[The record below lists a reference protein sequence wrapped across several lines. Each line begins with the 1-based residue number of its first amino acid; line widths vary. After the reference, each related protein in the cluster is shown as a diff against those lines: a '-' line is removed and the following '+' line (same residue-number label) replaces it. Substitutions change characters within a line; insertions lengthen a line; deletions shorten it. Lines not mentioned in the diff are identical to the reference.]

1 MIQIYIF
8 ASTALRELSIFLT
21 SIISLKA
28 LQTAAQITRTILLT
42 FLCTLSYAVLQAQD
56 KPYLFDSYGVNEGL
70 SQNSVYDILEDNQGF
85 MWIATHDGINRFD
98 GYGFNEYRFNPSL
111 KERAGQ
117 GKGSLVIRNNNGGR
131 ALINRFALQGYKGY
145 SLYRNSRHQL
155 MVTHNYGIS
164 LYDEYKNSFETVLE
178 DTTYEDNNERDN
190 GHKFRILGE
199 DTVHHNLWVWRPA
212 KGLYVLDN
220 STFAKKRVI
229 LYPLPM
235 LKRGIHAKAV
245 YKDGNIIWMNFEP
258 GELLAMDTRTMKLT
272 SYCLP
277 GITSDPVLKNLNKD
291 SLIIASRGHV
301 IVFNKK
307 QNRYTD
313 LSFDQ
318 RDPKDATF
326 FPLCL
331 EQDHNGNVWIGGT
344 DGVMVYNVKR
354 NEIVN
359 RIVSF
364 NGSEAR
370 SWNVVAYLYRDVSDN
385 MWVGTD
391 GDGIKK
397 YSPNKKVFNLYR
409 SSFTTHNMV
418 RAVYKHDDGKLYVG
432 LLNDGLDIYEKGGK
446 FLERIPGDNQKSIFP
461 SRNLNAICREDFEHL
476 WFHFLGMH
484 IGLFN
489 VHTKKYEDLTKYMTA
504 LGLPEQDNGYPFL
517 FKRTSGEVYFNYGRY
532 LLQITPQDNRY
543 KVAIVHEFPD
553 EILTTYYE
561 DLLGNKYVGTK
572 VAAYVKRVESTRW
585 EKIILPPGTIVKS
598 IIKSAG
604 KDLLLATSKGLFVLD
619 QNNNRKKHYNSYDY
633 PSLINDYLYGVLL
646 DDKDWIWV
654 SHNKGLSQINPAKDE
669 ITTFNYEDGLQS
681 NEFNTGAFFKSVDGE
696 LFFGGIRGSNGFYPR
711 DFKNNPS
718 KPKVVIMRMEVLD
731 KPYESDTALSLLK
744 RIELPYNH
752 NTIAIEFV
760 PLEYTNPLKN
770 KVQYKLDGADED
782 WVQAGAF
789 RMARYTNLRPGT
801 YTFNVRASNNDDIWN
816 ATPTSLEI
824 VIRIPFWQSLWF
836 RFLLLLL
843 LLGVAYYF
851 STLYLDY
858 KIRHEKLKLE
868 KEQAVDQERAR
879 ISSDMHDD
887 LGSGLSTIRLLSEI
901 AKRKI
906 QDTSQTKEL
915 ERISEAAGEL
925 VDKMSEI
932 IWAMNSSN
940 DSLEN
945 LIAYMRSFAADFL
958 EHAHITHQFY
968 IPETIPNIKLSGGTR
983 RNIYLA
989 VKESLHNVVKH
1000 AQASEV
1006 VIQIEMHK
1014 NMTIMIKDNGK
1025 GFDQEKVRLFG
1036 NGLKNIQKRM
1046 QAVGGQA
1053 DITSHNGTI
1062 VLLDIP
1068 LI

>member
-1 MIQIYIF
+1 MLF
-8 ASTALRELSIFLT
+8 
-21 SIISLKA
+21 
-28 LQTAAQITRTILLT
+28 IL
-42 FLCTLSYAVLQAQD
+42 LCTLPVAVLFAQER
-56 KPYLFDSYGVNEGL
+56 PYLFDSYGVNEGL

-85 MWIATHDGINRFD
+85 LWIATHDGVNRFD
-98 GYGFNEYRFNPSL
+98 GYVFNEYRFNPSL
-111 KERAGQ
+111 QEIDGR
-117 GKGSLVIRNNNGGR
+117 GKGNLGARTNTGGR
-131 ALINRFALQGYKGY
+131 ALLNRFALKGYKGY
-145 SLYRNSRHQL
+145 SLYRNLHNQL
-155 MVTHNYGIS
+155 VLTHNYGIS
-164 LYDEYKNSFETVLE
+164 IYDEYENSFRNVLE
-178 DTTYEDNNERDN
+178 DTLWENNGERDS
-190 GHKFRILGE
+190 GVKFRILGE
-199 DTVHHNLWVWRPA
+199 DKSDNSLWVWRPS
-212 KGLYVLDN
+212 KGLYVLDD
-220 STFAKKRVI
+220 STYAIRRVI
-229 LYPLPM
+229 LYPNAM
-235 LKRGIHAKAV
+235 KRRNRTAGTV
-245 YKDGNIIWMNFEP
+245 LKDGNKVWICFDE
-258 GELLAMDTRTMKLT
+258 GELQAMDTKTLHIT
-272 SYCLP
+272 TYCLP
-277 GITSDPVLKNLNKD
+277 GITTHPVIRVLNAD
-291 SLIIASRGHV
+291 SMIIASRGHV
-301 IVFNKK
+301 VIFNKK
-307 QNRYTD
+307 LNKYTD
-313 LSFDQ
+313 LVLDQ
-318 RDPKDATF
+318 HDEKDATF
-326 FPLCL
+326 VPLCM
-331 EQDHNGNVWIGGT
+331 EEDRNGNVWIGGS
-344 DGVMVYNVKR
+344 DGIMVYNVKR
-354 NEIVN
+354 NEVIN
-359 RIVSF
+359 HIVSF
-364 NGSEAR
+364 NGSETR
-370 SWNVVAYLYRDVSDN
+370 SWNVVTYLYRDAADN

-409 SSFTTHNMV
+409 SPFTTHNQV

-432 LLNDGLDIYEKGGK
+432 LLHDGLDIYEKGGR
-446 FLERIPGDNQKSIFP
+446 FIERIPNPNRPWNFP
-461 SRNLNAICREDFEHL
+461 GVSLNAICREDFEHL
-476 WFHFLGMH
+476 WFHFADMRV
-484 IGLFN
+484 GLFN
-489 VHTKKYEDLTKYMTA
+489 VHTRQFEDQTKAVLA
-504 LGLPEQDNGYPFL
+504 LNLPDQEDSYPVL
-517 FKRTSGEVYFNYGRY
+517 FKRNSGELYFNYGCY
-532 LLQITPQDNRY
+532 LLQMVRIGKDY
-543 KVAIVHEFPD
+543 KASIVHEFPD

-561 DLLGNKYVGTK
+561 DLMGNKYVGTK
-572 VAAYVKRVESTRW
+572 ANLYIKTTDAEEW
-585 EKIILPPGTIVKS
+585 AKIPLPPGTLVKS
-598 IIKSAG
+598 ITKNAHKEI
-604 KDLLLATSKGLFVLD
+604 LLATSKGLFVLD
-619 QNNNRKKHYNSYDY
+619 NNNIIVKHYNSYDY
-633 PSLINDYLYGVLL
+633 PSLINDYFYGVLL
-646 DDKDWIWV
+646 DDKDRIWV
-654 SHNKGLSQINPAKDE
+654 SHNKGLSEINPTNDE
-669 ITTFNYEDGLQS
+669 ITTFDYEDGLQS
-681 NEFNTGAFFKSVDGE
+681 NEFNTGAYFKSVDGE
-696 LFFGGIRGSNGFYPR
+696 LFFGGIRGVNGFYPKE
-711 DFKNNPS
+711 FKNNPS

-760 PLEYTNPLKN
+760 PLEFTNPLKN

-816 ATPTSLEI
+816 STPTSLEI

-906 QDTSQTKEL
+906 QDTSQTREI

-968 IPETIPNIKLSGGTR
+968 IPESIPNIKLSGGTR

-1000 AQASEV
+1000 AQATEV

-1068 LI
+1068 LN

>member
-1 MIQIYIF
+1 V
-8 ASTALRELSIFLT
+8 LR
-21 SIISLKA
+21 
-28 LQTAAQITRTILLT
+28 
-42 FLCTLSYAVLQAQD
+42 AQD
-56 KPYLFDSYGVNEGL
+56 KPYIFDSYGVNEGL

-98 GYGFNEYRFNPSL
+98 GYAFSEYRFNPSVQ
-111 KERAGQ
+111 EREGQ
-117 GKGSLVIRNNNGGR
+117 GKGNLGIRNNNGGR
-131 ALINRFALQGYKGY
+131 AMINRFALKGYKGY
-145 SLYRNSRHQL
+145 SLYRNRRHQL
-155 MVTHNYGIS
+155 VLSHNNGIS
-164 LYDEYKNSFETVLE
+164 VYDEYRNSFENVLE
-178 DTTYEDNNERDN
+178 DTTYETNWERDS

-199 DTVHHNLWVWRPA
+199 DTVTHSLWVWRPE
-212 KGLYVLDN
+212 KGLYVLND
-220 STFAKKRVI
+220 STYARKRII
-229 LYPLPM
+229 LYPKAM
-235 LKRGIHAKAV
+235 MQKGIAADAAL
-245 YKDGNIIWMNFEP
+245 KDGNTIWMNFEP
-258 GELLAMDTRTMKLT
+258 GELLAMNTRNMRLT
-272 SYCLP
+272 TYCLP
-277 GITSDPVLKNLNKD
+277 GITSHTVLRSLNND
-291 SLIIASRGHV
+291 SLIIASKGH
-301 IVFNKK
+301 IIIFNKK
-307 QNRYTD
+307 QNKYTD
-313 LSFDQ
+313 FSFGQ
-318 RDPKDATF
+318 RDAKDANF
-326 FPLCL
+326 VPLCL
-331 EQDHNGNVWIGGT
+331 ELDHNGNIWIGGT
-344 DGVMVYNVKR
+344 DGIMVYNVKR
-354 NEIVN
+354 NEVVN
-359 RIVSF
+359 RIVTF
-364 NGSEAR
+364 NGSETR
-370 SWNVVAYLYRDVSDN
+370 SWNVVTYLYRDFADN

-409 SSFTTHNMV
+409 SPAVTHNMV

-446 FLERIPGDNQKSIFP
+446 FLERLSSDETPGLFP
-461 SRNLNAICREDFEHL
+461 AKNLNAICREDFEHL
-476 WFHFLGMH
+476 WFHFSDMH

-489 VHTKKYEDLTKYMTA
+489 VLTRKFEDLTKHVKG
-504 LGLPEQDNGYPFL
+504 LGLPPQDDAYPFL
-517 FKRTSGEVYFNYGRY
+517 FKRTNGDVYFNYGSY
-532 LLQITPQDNRY
+532 LLQISRTENGTY
-543 KVAIVHEFPD
+543 KVDIVHEFQD
-553 EILTTYYE
+553 DILTTYFE
-561 DLLGNKYVGTK
+561 DFLGNKYVGTK
-572 VAAYVKRVESTRW
+572 VAVYVKKVGSARW
-585 EKIILPPGTIVKS
+585 DVIPLPPGTVVKS
-598 IIKSAG
+598 INKSAS
-604 KDLLLATSKGLFVLD
+604 KELLLATSKGLFILD
-619 QNNNRKKHYNSYDY
+619 DNNNRKKHYNSYDY
-633 PSLINDYLYGVLL
+633 PALVNDYFYGVLL
-646 DDKDWIWV
+646 DDKDRIWV
-654 SHNKGLSQINPAKDE
+654 SHNKGLSQINPGNDE

-696 LFFGGIRGSNGFYPR
+696 LFFGGIHGTNGFYPK
-711 DFKNNPS
+711 DFRNNPS

-731 KPYESDTALSLLK
+731 KPYESDTALSLLR
-744 RIELPYNH
+744 RIELPYNQ

-770 KVQYKLDGADED
+770 KVQYKLDGADEE

-968 IPETIPNIKLSGGTR
+968 IPESIPNIKLSGGTR

-1006 VIQIEMHK
+1006 VIQIEMQK

-1025 GFDQEKVRLFG
+1025 GFDQQKVRLFG
-1036 NGLKNIQKRM
+1036 NGLKNIHKRM
-1046 QAVGGQA
+1046 EAVGGQA
-1053 DITSHNGTI
+1053 DITSQHGTI

-1068 LI
+1068 LN

>member
-1 MIQIYIF
+1 MQ
-8 ASTALRELSIFLT
+8 SP
-21 SIISLKA
+21 
-28 LQTAAQITRTILLT
+28 AQITRIILLS
-42 FLCTLSYAVLQAQD
+42 FLCILPVTVLHAQE
-56 KPYLFDSYGVNEGL
+56 KPYIFDSYGVNEGL

-85 MWIATHDGINRFD
+85 MWICTHDGVNRFD
-98 GYGFNEYRFNPSL
+98 GYVFNEYRFNPSL
-111 KERAGQ
+111 QAIDGQ
-117 GKGSLVIRNNNGGR
+117 GKGNLGVRSNTGGR
-131 ALINRFALQGYKGY
+131 ALINRFALKGYKGY
-145 SLYRNSRHQL
+145 SLYRNRRRQL
-155 MVTHNYGIS
+155 ILTHNYGIS
-164 LYDEYKNSFETVLE
+164 VYDEYKNSFEKTRLE
-178 DTTYEDNNERDN
+178 DTVWANNAERDS
-190 GHKFRILGE
+190 GVKFRILGE
-199 DTVHHNLWVWRPA
+199 DTVTHSLWVWRPM
-212 KGLYVLDN
+212 KGLYVLND
-220 STFAKKRVI
+220 STYGIKRVI
-229 LYPLPM
+229 MYPPAITRKGLV
-235 LKRGIHAKAV
+235 AQAV
-245 YKDGNIIWMNFEP
+245 LKDGNTIWMNFEP
-258 GELLAMDTRTMKLT
+258 GELHAMDTKTLRLT
-272 SYCLP
+272 TYCLP
-277 GITSDPVLKNLNKD
+277 GITSHAVLRNLNKD
-291 SLIIASRGHV
+291 SLIIASRGHIV
-301 IVFNKK
+301 IFNKK
-307 QNRYTD
+307 LNKYTD
-313 LSFDQ
+313 LPLVQQHEKDQ
-318 RDPKDATF
+318 TF
-326 FPLCL
+326 APFCMELD
-331 EQDHNGNVWIGGT
+331 QNGNVWIGGS
-344 DGVMVYNVKR
+344 DGVIVYNVRR
-354 NEIVN
+354 NEVIN
-359 RIVSF
+359 HIVSF

-370 SWNVVAYLYRDVSDN
+370 SWNIVTYLYRDASDN

-409 SSFTTHNMV
+409 SPFTTHNMV
-418 RAVYKHDDGKLYVG
+418 RSVYKHDDGKLYVG
-432 LLNDGLDIYEKGGK
+432 LMNDGLDIYENGGK
-446 FLERIPGDNQKSIFP
+446 FLERLPNEDRPAPFPGA
-461 SRNLNAICREDFEHL
+461 NLNAICREDFEHL
-476 WFHFLGMH
+476 WFHFSDMS

-489 VHTKKYEDLTKYMTA
+489 VHTRKFDNLTKIVKA
-504 LGLPEQDNGYPFL
+504 LGMPPQEDNYPFL
-517 FKRTSGEVYFNYGRY
+517 FKRTTGEVYFNYGCY
-532 LLQITPQDNRY
+532 LLQIVPTDKSYQ
-543 KVAIVHEFPD
+543 VAIVHEFPD
-553 EILTTYYE
+553 ETLTTYYE
-561 DLLGNKYVGTK
+561 DFLGNKYVGTK
-572 VAAYVKRVESTRW
+572 SAVYVQKVSSSRW
-585 EKIILPPGTIVKS
+585 EVIPLPQGTIVKS
-598 IIKSAG
+598 INKNAS
-604 KDLLLATSKGLFVLD
+604 KRLLLATSKGLFVLD
-619 QNNNRKKHYNSYDY
+619 ENNHVLKHYNSYDY
-633 PSLINDYLYGVLL
+633 PSLINDYFYGVLL
-646 DDKDWIWV
+646 DDKDRIWV
-654 SHNKGLSQINPAKDE
+654 SHNKGLSQINPVDDE

-681 NEFNTGAFFKSVDGE
+681 NEFNTGAFFKSLDGE
-696 LFFGGIRGSNGFYPR
+696 LFFGGIRGVNGFYPK

-718 KPKVVIMRMEVLD
+718 RPKVVIMRMEVLD

-816 ATPTSLEI
+816 ATPTTLEI
-824 VIRIPFWQSLWF
+824 VIKIPFWQSLWF

-901 AKRKI
+901 AKRKL
-906 QDTSQTKEL
+906 QDSSQTKEL

-958 EHAHITHQFY
+958 EHANIRHQFF
-968 IPETIPNIKLSGGTR
+968 IPESIPNIKLSGGTR

-1000 AQASEV
+1000 SKATEV
-1006 VIQIEMHK
+1006 VIRIEMQQ
-1014 NMTIMIKDNGK
+1014 NMTILLKDNGK

-1046 QAVGGQA
+1046 ESVGGHA
-1053 DITSHNGTI
+1053 EITSDNGTI

>member
-1 MIQIYIF
+1 V
-8 ASTALRELSIFLT
+8 R
-21 SIISLKA
+21 
-28 LQTAAQITRTILLT
+28 AQE
-42 FLCTLSYAVLQAQD
+42 
-56 KPYLFDSYGVNEGL
+56 KPYIFDSYGVNEGL

-85 MWIATHDGINRFD
+85 MWIATHDGVNRFD
-98 GYGFNEYRFNPSL
+98 GYVFNEYRFNPSSR
-111 KERAGQ
+111 EIAGQ
-117 GKGSLVIRNNNGGR
+117 GKGNLGTRTNTGGR
-131 ALINRFALQGYKGY
+131 ALINRFALKGYKGY
-145 SLYRNSRHQL
+145 SLYRNTRRQL
-155 MVTHNYGIS
+155 ILTHNLGIS
-164 LYDEYKNSFETVLE
+164 VYDEYRNSFENVLD
-178 DTTYEDNNERDN
+178 DTTWASNGERDAGN
-190 GHKFRILGE
+190 KFRIIGE
-199 DTVHHNLWVWRPA
+199 DSATNSLYVWRPA
-212 KGLYVLDN
+212 KGLYILDDKTYDIRRVVMYPPAMVRKGLVATTVLKDN
-220 STFAKKRVI
+220 NT
-229 LYPLPM
+229 L
-235 LKRGIHAKAV
+235 
-245 YKDGNIIWMNFEP
+245 WMNFEP
-258 GELLAMDTRTMKLT
+258 GELVSMNLKTLRLT
-272 SYCLP
+272 TFCLP
-277 GITSDPVLKNLNKD
+277 GITSHAVIRNLNSD
-291 SLIIASRGHV
+291 TLIIASKGHV
-301 IVFNKK
+301 VIFNKK
-307 QNRYTD
+307 QNKYTD
-313 LSFDQ
+313 LPFNLHDEKDLSFV
-318 RDPKDATF
+318 
-326 FPLCL
+326 PLCL
-331 EQDHNGNVWIGGT
+331 EFDRQGNVWIGGT
-344 DGVMVYNVKR
+344 DGIMIYNLKR
-354 NEIVN
+354 NEIIKH
-359 RIVSF
+359 IVTF
-364 NGSEAR
+364 NGAETR
-370 SWNVVAYLYRDVSDN
+370 SWNIVTYLYRDASDN

-409 SSFTTHNMV
+409 SPSITHNMC

-432 LLNDGLDIYEKGGK
+432 LMHDGLDIYEKGGK
-446 FLERIPGDNQKSIFP
+446 WLERIPGDDGKNNIFP
-461 SRNLNAICREDFEHL
+461 ATNLNAICREDFEHL
-476 WFHFLGMH
+476 WFHFSDMH

-489 VHTKKYEDLTKYMTA
+489 VHTHRFEDLTRQVTA
-504 LGLPEQDNGYPFL
+504 LGMPNQEDIYPFL
-517 FKRTSGEVYFNYGRY
+517 FKRTTGEVYFNYGSY
-532 LLQITPQDNRY
+532 LLQMAPVGKTY
-543 KVAIVHEFPD
+543 KPSIVHEFQN
-553 EILTTYYE
+553 EVLTTYFE
-561 DLLGNKYVGTK
+561 DFLGNKYVGTK
-572 VAAYVKRVESTRW
+572 VAAYVKKADGGSW
-585 EKIILPPGTIVKS
+585 EKIELPPGTIVKS
-598 IIKSAG
+598 INKNAH
-604 KDLLLATSKGLFVLD
+604 KQLLLATSKGLFVLD
-619 QNNNRKKHYNSYDY
+619 ENNRITQHYNSYQF
-633 PSLINDYLYGVLL
+633 PSLVNDYFYGVLL
-646 DDKDWIWV
+646 DDKDRIWV
-654 SHNKGLSQINPAKDE
+654 SHNKGLSQINQVTDE
-669 ITTFNYEDGLQS
+669 ITTYNYEDGLQS
-681 NEFNTGAFFKSVDGE
+681 NEFNTGAFYKSTDGE
-696 LFFGGIRGSNGFYPR
+696 LFFGGIRGVNGFYPK
-711 DFKNNPS
+711 DFRNNPS

-731 KPYESDTALSLLK
+731 KPYESDTALSLLR

-760 PLEYTNPLKN
+760 PLEFTNPLKN

-801 YTFNVRASNNDDIWN
+801 YTFQVRASNNDDIWN
-816 ATPTSLEI
+816 STPTSLEI

-906 QDTSQTKEL
+906 QDPSQTREI

-968 IPETIPNIKLSGGTR
+968 IPESIPNIKLSGGTR

-989 VKESLHNVVKH
+989 VKETLHNVVKH
-1000 AQASEV
+1000 AQATEV

-1046 QAVGGQA
+1046 QAVGGHA
-1053 DITSHNGTI
+1053 DISSDNGTR
-1062 VLLDIP
+1062 VFLDIP
-1068 LI
+1068 LN

>member
-1 MIQIYIF
+1 LQ
-8 ASTALRELSIFLT
+8 ALRYGELSNLIT
-21 SIISLKA
+21 SITLKA
-28 LQTAAQITRTILLT
+28 LQSRAQMTRTLLFF
-42 FLCTLSYAVLQAQD
+42 FLCTLSVSVSSAQD
-56 KPYLFDSYGVNEGL
+56 KPYIFDSYGVNEGL

-98 GYGFNEYRFNPSL
+98 GYGFNEYRFSPSL
-111 KERAGQ
+111 QERAGQ
-117 GKGSLVIRNNNGGR
+117 GKGNLVVRNNNGGR
-131 ALINRFALQGYKGY
+131 ALINRFALNGYKGY
-145 SLYRNSRHQL
+145 SLYRNRRRHL
-155 MVTHNYGIS
+155 LLTHNFGIS
-164 LYDEYKNSFETVLE
+164 LYDEYKNSFESVLE
-178 DTTYEDNNERDN
+178 DTTYENNGERDS
-190 GHKFRILGE
+190 GIKFRILGE
-199 DTVHHNLWVWRPA
+199 DSLQHNLWVWRPA
-212 KGLYVLDN
+212 KGLYVLDD
-220 STFAKKRVI
+220 STYAKKKVI
-229 LYPLPM
+229 LYPKAM
-235 LKRGIHAKAV
+235 LLKGIAASAV
-245 YKDGNIIWMNFEP
+245 YKDGNTIWMNFEP
-258 GELLAMDTRTMKLT
+258 GELLSMNTQNMRLT
-272 SYCLP
+272 TYCLP
-277 GITSDPVLKNLNKD
+277 GITTHVVLRNLNTD
-291 SLIIASRGHV
+291 TLIIASKGHL
-301 IVFNKK
+301 IIFNKK
-307 QNRYTD
+307 LNKYSD

-318 RDPKDATF
+318 RDPKDANF
-326 FPLCL
+326 IPLCL
-331 EQDHNGNVWIGGT
+331 ELDLNGNIWIGGT
-344 DGVMVYNVKR
+344 DGVMIYNVKR

-364 NGSEAR
+364 NGSETR
-370 SWNVVAYLYRDVSDN
+370 SWNVVTYLYRDAADN

-409 SSFTTHNMV
+409 SPATTHNMV

-446 FLERIPGDNQKSIFP
+446 FLERIPGDEGKSIFP
-461 SRNLNAICREDFEHL
+461 AKNLNAICREDFEHL
-476 WFHFLGMH
+476 WFHFSEMH

-489 VHTKKYEDLTKYMTA
+489 VHTRKFEDLTRYVKA
-504 LGLPEQDNGYPFL
+504 IGLPPQEDIYPFV
-517 FKRTSGEVYFNYGRY
+517 FKRTSGEVYFNYGSY
-532 LLQITPQDNRY
+532 LLQIVRGERGGY

-561 DLLGNKYVGTK
+561 DYLGNKYVGTK
-572 VAAYVKRVESTRW
+572 VAAYVKKVESAGW
-585 EKIILPPGTIVKS
+585 ELITLPPGTIVKS
-598 IIKSAG
+598 ISKRAS
-604 KDLLLATSKGLFVLD
+604 KELLLATSKGLFVLD
-619 QNNNRKKHYNSYDY
+619 DDNQRKKHYNSYDY
-633 PSLINDYLYGVLL
+633 PALINDYLYGVLL
-646 DDKDWIWV
+646 DDKDRIWV
-654 SHNKGLSQINPAKDE
+654 SHNKGLSQINPSNDE
-669 ITTFNYEDGLQS
+669 ITTYNYEDGLQS

-696 LFFGGIRGSNGFYPR
+696 LFFGGIRGSNGFYPK

-731 KPYESDTALSLLK
+731 KPYESDTALSLLR

-816 ATPTSLEI
+816 STPTTLEI
-824 VIRIPFWQSLWF
+824 TIRIPFWQSLWF

-906 QDTSQTKEL
+906 TDTSQTKEL

-968 IPETIPNIKLSGGTR
+968 IPESIPNIKLSGGTR

-1046 QAVGGQA
+1046 QAVGGHA
-1053 DITSHNGTI
+1053 DITSHHGTI